1 MPQLDPEFFISQL
14 FWLFIFFSFLLI
26 FLWRVSLPRIANVLE
41 KRQDKIDDDLSS
53 AKELQEKAKNIEI
66 KINQQIN
73 DAKLETDRQLK
84 LTISSLEENVLSKLT
99 LLDKELDEK
108 ISKSEIE
115 ILKNK
120 NDQLSNIKNEI
131 LNITKVTVSK
141 ITKLNLSDSDI
152 DQAIKTY
159 KGSLN

>member
-1 MPQLDPEFFISQL
+1 MPQLDPEFFVSQL

-41 KRQDKIDDDLSS
+41 KRQNKIDDDLSS
-53 AKELQEKAKNIEI
+53 AKELQEKAKDIEI

-73 DAKLETDRQLK
+73 DAKLETDKNLK
-84 LTISSLEENVLSKLT
+84 LTISSLEENVSSKLA

-108 ISKSEIE
+108 ISKSEVE

-120 NDQLSNIKNEI
+120 DDQLSNINNEI
-131 LNITKVTVSK
+131 LNITKVTISK